1 MRSADR
7 SFGASKKPER
17 DAVALSRHMII
28 KGNKPDWPY
37 VYATSARRNEQVT
50 YVQTSHAYGRC
61 SAPALGNFK
70 PRSGRTRRGSG
81 GPMPRARSG
90 LVTKKG
96 KLTLSLSWPAKSD
109 SECRGLRSF
118 PIWPATAANQTTP
131 IARFANWFCARAVSL
146 SKNERCADF

>member
-1 MRSADR
+1 MFNRVHTNTHQPHIFTHKNIISKKINYYWREVRSADR

-118 PIWPATAANQTTP
+118 PI
-131 IARFANWFCARAVSL
+131 
-146 SKNERCADF
+146 